1 MMHAEQS
8 SGAASPDAGP
18 PLSGVKVLDFSNLLP
33 GPLATLILAEAGADV
48 IKVERPSEG
57 DEMRS
62 YAPAFGDTGANFALL
77 NRGKQSLCADLK
89 DDGDRAHVQ
98 ALARSADVLIEQFR
112 PGVMDRLELGYA
124 ALSRDN
130 PGLIY
135 CSITGYGQTGAKAHK
150 AGHDLNYL
158 AETGLLG
165 LTRGADGAPV
175 LPPVLAADIGGGAY
189 PAVINVLLALQRRM
203 ITGRGCHLDVSMC
216 DNLFT
221 FGYWGLGAGMAT
233 GQLAPTRRRADHRE
247 AHRVTRSIAA
257 PTANTWRL
265 RHSRNDSGRCSAT
278 ESGSRRADRD
288 DAIDPETTRRKVAA
302 LIAARTANAWRQVF
316 DGVDACVSVVA
327 SMEDATRDPAFVDR
341 GLFARQV
348 TARGHRM
355 PALPVPLADAL
366 RNPSAE
372 RASPALGPRGERV
385 AWTLDPRESS
395 T

>member
-1 MMHAEQS
+1 
-8 SGAASPDAGP
+8 
-18 PLSGVKVLDFSNLLP
+18 V
-33 GPLATLILAEAGADV
+33 
-48 IKVERPSEG
+48 
-57 DEMRS
+57 
-62 YAPAFGDTGANFALL
+62 
-77 NRGKQSLCADLK
+77 DLK
-89 DDGDRAHVQ
+89 NDGDRAHIQ
-98 ALARSADVLIEQFR
+98 ALAQSADVLIEQFR

-150 AGHDLNYL
+150 AAHDLNYL

-189 PAVINVLLALQRRM
+189 PAVINVLLALQRRV
-203 ITGRGCHLDVSMC
+203 ITGLGCHLDVSMC

-233 GQLAPTRRRADHRE
+233 GHWPQPGGELTTGGSPRYQIYRCADDQYLA
-247 AHRVTRSIAA
+247 AA
-257 PTANTWRL
+257 PIEERFWQLFCDRIGL
-265 RHSRNDSGRCSAT
+265 PS
-278 ESGSRRADRD
+278 ADRD
-288 DAIDPETTRRKVAA
+288 DAINPETTRRQVAA
-302 LIAARTANAWRQVF
+302 LIATRTARAWREVF

-327 SMEDATRDPAFVDR
+327 SLEEASRDPAFVDR

-348 TARGHRM
+348 TARDQRM
-355 PALPVPLADAL
+355 PALPVPLASVL
-366 RNPSAE
+366 RNQSAE
-372 RASPALGPRGERV
+372 RASPALGPRSGRA
-385 AWTLDPRESS
+385 AWALDQRGAC